1 LVELWQTNQKFFVLI
16 NCQGLG
22 YEIQILES
30 FFLKLKTNQISNK
43 KITLWLKHIKKEDSD
58 LLFGFTSKEQ
68 KNFFIEILSI
78 RGVGSQIGMG
88 ILNKFSISEVINAIK
103 TQNKKLIC
111 SVPGIGQKM
120 SDRLILELKN
130 KFKSELQF
138 EEEKAKDEFEIKDP
152 EINKMMQDLKL
163 TLQSLNYKNKEINTI
178 MPIIKESTLLAK
190 KEKNLSFENLL
201 KIAKNNL
208 DKDSSNIGRWRSI
221 INKLKINFMSL
232 DTAEKQKLIETHQV
246 HSTDTGSVEVQVA
259 MLSKRI
265 SKLSDHLQGNI
276 HDFASRQGLLKMIGK
291 RKRLLSYIKD
301 KNVQR
306 YQELVKKIG
315 IRGWSQLMKK
325 KQSKKKTQN

>member
-1 LVELWQTNQKFFVLI
+1 MISWINGELVDLWQTNQKFFVLI

-30 FFLKLKTNQISNK
+30 FFLKLKKNQISNK

-130 KFKSELQF
+130 KFKSEIQF
-138 EEEKAKDEFEIKDP
+138 EDKKDKDKFEIKDP
-152 EINKMMQDLKL
+152 ETNKMIEDLQL
-163 TLQSLNYKNKEINTI
+163 TLQSLNYKNKDIKTI
-178 MPIIKESTLLAK
+178 LPIIMKE
-190 KEKNLSFENLL
+190 
-201 KIAKNNL
+201 
-208 DKDSSNIGRWRSI
+208 
-221 INKLKINFMSL
+221 
-232 DTAEKQKLIETHQV
+232 
-246 HSTDTGSVEVQVA
+246 
-259 MLSKRI
+259 
-265 SKLSDHLQGNI
+265 
-276 HDFASRQGLLKMIGK
+276 
-291 RKRLLSYIKD
+291 
-301 KNVQR
+301 
-306 YQELVKKIG
+306 
-315 IRGWSQLMKK
+315 
-325 KQSKKKTQN
+325 